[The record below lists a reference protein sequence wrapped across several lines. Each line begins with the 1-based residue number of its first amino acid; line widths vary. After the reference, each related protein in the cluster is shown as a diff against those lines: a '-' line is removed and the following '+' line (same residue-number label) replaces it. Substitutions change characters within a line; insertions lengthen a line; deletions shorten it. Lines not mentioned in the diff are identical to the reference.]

1 MTSPVRLAVLGCA
14 DIARRRM
21 LPAFAAGRDITVAA
35 VASRD
40 PAKARALAHTYGCR
54 ALHGYDAALED
65 DEIEAV
71 YVPLPAAL
79 HAHWVRA
86 ALLAGKHVLA
96 EKPLTTSRAET
107 AELVALARSRG
118 LALVENVMFPHHSQH
133 AVARRLVEDG
143 AIGELRSFQA
153 AFTVPRREPTDIRYR
168 ADLGGGALWD
178 TGVYPVRAALLA
190 LGDGLRVAGA
200 VALRGPKDEVDTGG
214 TVLLHTPAGVGA
226 QLTYGLDDAYRNVY
240 AYAGSRGRLTVER
253 AFTPPADHVPVLRLE
268 SGGEVTEVRLTAEDQ
283 VARAVAAFAN
293 AVRSRATAGEELLG
307 QATLLEE
314 IAARTAGAE
323 TTCPPRTSLRDSPHV

>member
-1 MTSPVRLAVLGCA
+1 
-14 DIARRRM
+14 M
-21 LPAFAAGRDITVAA
+21 LPAFAACRDITVAA

-40 PAKARALAHTYGCR
+40 HAKARAWAHTYDCH
-54 ALHGYDAALED
+54 ALHGYAAALED

-96 EKPLTTSRAET
+96 EKPLTTTRAET
-107 AELVALARSRG
+107 AELLDLARSRG
-118 LALVENVMFPHHSQH
+118 LALVENVLFPHHSQH
-133 AVARRLVEDG
+133 AAARALVEEG

-153 AFTVPRREPTDIRYR
+153 VFTVPRRPPTDIRYR
-168 ADLGGGALWD
+168 EDLGGGALWD

-190 LGDGLRVAGA
+190 LGHELRVAGA
-200 VALRGPKDEVDTGG
+200 VAVRGPKDEVDTGG
-214 TVLLHTPAGVGA
+214 TALLHTPAGVSA

-240 AYAGSRGRLTVER
+240 EYAGSQGRLTVER

-268 SGGEVTEVRLTAEDQ
+268 SGGEVKEVRLTAEDQ
-283 VARAVAAFAN
+283 VAKAVESFAK
-293 AVRSRATAGEELLG
+293 AVRTRARAHEDLLT

-314 IAARTAGAE
+314 IAARAAGLE